1 MLFHMTLYNIKI
13 HILSKQPWRKNTHK
27 YNSWRVTLWTVQCWG
42 KYSISFVI
50 LLLLMIKPS
59 KMTSTV
65 NTKCN
70 WALKWPQQY
79 LIVCIRELTR
89 YLQKLWSISEY
100 RSMTVFRIITILFVL
115 LLQYIIC
122 LENFVNDYICKNV
135 TLAWNTLSCNVLN
148 VMDKM
153 KETPFSS
160 LVIWSQ
166 CFFFF

>member
-1 MLFHMTLYNIKI
+1 MTLYNIKI
-13 HILSKQPWRKNTHK
+13 HILSKQPWRKKYSYK
-27 YNSWRVTLWTVQCWG
+27 YNSWRVTWWTVQCWS
-42 KYSISFVI
+42 KYSVYFVI

-70 WALKWPQQY
+70 QALKWPQQY
-79 LIVCIRELTR
+79 FIVCIRELTR

-100 RSMTVFRIITILFVL
+100 RSMTVFGIITVL

-148 VMDKM
+148 MTDKM

-166 CFFFF
+166 CYFFLNRHA